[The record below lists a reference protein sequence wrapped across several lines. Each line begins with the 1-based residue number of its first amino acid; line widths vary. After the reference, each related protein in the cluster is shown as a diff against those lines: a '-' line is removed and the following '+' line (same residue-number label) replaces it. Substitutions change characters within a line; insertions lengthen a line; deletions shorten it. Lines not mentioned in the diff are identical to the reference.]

1 MLDKH
6 PSLNNLKEDKL
17 KLLGLWYHRNCYSI
31 FRNKEHV
38 SRAEKLKL
46 KARETQL
53 VVAEE
58 KGLKPQ
64 TPCHHLLRSS
74 IPSSSGSEVARNVH
88 KLPEICI
95 ICKKRVV
102 YKMDKV
108 SNACRTA
115 ILCFTEDH
123 IYFKKIIAQ
132 KIICIPIIRPT
143 KFHAPCA
150 VLAPFG
156 ATEKN
161 IWQNFFE

>member
-6 PSLNNLKEDKL
+6 LSLNNLKEDKL

-74 IPSSSGSEVARNVH
+74 MPSFSGSEAARNVH

-95 ICKKRVV
+95 ICKKRIV

-123 IYFKKIIAQ
+123 IYHSSKDNLHTYYQTYQVPCTLCSFSAFWCDGKKYMA
-132 KIICIPIIRPT
+132 
-143 KFHAPCA
+143 KF
-150 VLAPFG
+150 F
-156 ATEKN
+156 
-161 IWQNFFE
+161 